1 MNPPAL
7 LLVWYVEDFCY
18 KVEMAEFQIKVL
30 VNKLEFITFV
40 WCCYIFA
47 IPDSVAYTAWCTL
60 DFFFQFIFFW
70 LYTCLW
76 KPMLFVSSTCEEESC
91 FRKQAPNPTQP
102 KRSMYP
108 QPAAVSTHDP
118 QDPTGTAS
126 VVTCRGPWPK
136 SSTQGGNTYYPTTQ
150 NQHKVANILS
160 PIFQTNTKLKS
171 GEISTPLIQ
180 TKATQTMTNQI
191 YITSTRL
198 FWHRRSLNNSH
209 HM

>member
-102 KRSMYP
+102 NPNDPCILNLPPCPRTIHKIPLARLASS
-108 QPAAVSTHDP
+108 PAAVHD
-118 QDPTGTAS
+118 QS
-126 VVTCRGPWPK
+126 H
-136 SSTQGGNTYYPTTQ
+136 
-150 NQHKVANILS
+150 QHKVVIHTIQPLK
-160 PIFQTNTKLKS
+160 TNTKL
-171 GEISTPLIQ
+171 Q
-180 TKATQTMTNQI
+180 TFF
-191 YITSTRL
+191 RL
-198 FWHRRSLNNSH
+198 FSKPIQSWNPER
-209 HM
+209 